1 MPNLS
6 LKVFCSHNK
15 KKAHHNEEH
24 GLQAIRFG
32 IQFLLRLR

>member
-15 KKAHHNEEH
+15 KKAHHNEER
-24 GLQAIRFG
+24 GLQVIRLG
-32 IQFLLRLR
+32 IRFLLRLR

>member
-1 MPNLS
+1 MLNLS

-15 KKAHHNEEH
+15 KKAHRKEER

-32 IQFLLRLR
+32 IRFLLRLR